1 MSAPG
6 GISDA
11 SLRAACVRLLQKA
24 DLESETERGI
34 RLKLE
39 QEFKTALTPDQ
50 RRAVRA
56 CVEDW
61 LRENW
66 KGGAASSGRG
76 ETNSGKRKR
85 EDTKDA
91 SSKKGFSCILS
102 QPMREFMHVD
112 SMPRT
117 QVVKRMW
124 EYIKENNLQDPANKR
139 NIILDDAL
147 STIFK
152 PPVRSH
158 MRPPSRYC
166 QCA

>member
-6 GISDA
+6 DGISDA

-24 DLESETERGI
+24 NLESETERGI

-39 QEFKTALTPDQ
+39 LEFKTALTPNQ

-76 ETNSGKRKR
+76 ETGNSGKRKR

-102 QPMREFMHVD
+102 QPMSEFMRVD

-139 NIILDDAL
+139 NIVLDDVL

-158 MRPPSRYC
+158 MRP
-166 QCA
+166 